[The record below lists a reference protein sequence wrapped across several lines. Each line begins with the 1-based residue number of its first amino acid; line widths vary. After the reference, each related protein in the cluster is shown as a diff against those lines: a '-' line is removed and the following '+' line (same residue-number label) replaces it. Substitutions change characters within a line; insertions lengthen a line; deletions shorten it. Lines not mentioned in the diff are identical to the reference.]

1 MVKHI
6 VLWNLREDCDKD
18 AAAAEIKVALE
29 RLVGL
34 VPGLLSAEVRRCYQG
49 CDVALYTELT
59 DRAAVEGYQGHPEH
73 LKAKTL
79 VHSYAVERYAADYE
93 V

>member
-18 AAAAEIKVALE
+18 AAAAEMKEALE

-34 VPGLLSAEVRRCYQG
+34 VPGLLCAEVRRCFSG

-59 DRAAVEGYQGHPEH
+59 DRAAVEGYQVHPEH
-73 LKAKTL
+73 LKAKAI
-79 VHSYAVERYAADYE
+79 VHSYAVARYAADYE
-93 V
+93 L